1 MQNDKATYNQIS
13 YLQKLYE
20 RGIGYCNSLWYVAE
34 LRKRGFTKL
43 EASKEI
49 ERLKNIALKYGPTA
63 VKPQDWEKI
72 NPDDETIS
80 KFMNNRI
87 ANVKVV
93 VDDGK

>member
-20 RGIGYCNSLWYVAE
+20 RGIGYCSSLWYIAE
-34 LRKRGFTKL
+34 LRKRGFTKA

-49 ERLKNIALKYGPTA
+49 KRLKNISLKYGPTA
-63 VKPQDWEKI
+63 MKPQNWEEIKP
-72 NPDDETIS
+72 NKEALAE
-80 KFMNNRI
+80 FMADRKK
-87 ANVKVV
+87 NVRVV